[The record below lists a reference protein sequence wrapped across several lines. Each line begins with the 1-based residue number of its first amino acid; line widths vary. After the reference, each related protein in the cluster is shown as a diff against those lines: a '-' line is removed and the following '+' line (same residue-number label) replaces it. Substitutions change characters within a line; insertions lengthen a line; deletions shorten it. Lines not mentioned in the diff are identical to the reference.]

1 MVGPK
6 SKEPAGH
13 DELKSAKAQEQSVLT
28 AQTSVVFEFEPNP
41 SFVSVL
47 HSCHRVCTQARL
59 RASRTVPASI
69 ISPRPKRK
77 GRTPC

>member
-28 AQTSVVFEFEPNP
+28 AQTSVVFE
-41 SFVSVL
+41 SL
-47 HSCHRVCTQARL
+47 KDLGDVCPHIAPRRLKYLGRRIARE
-59 RASRTVPASI
+59 
-69 ISPRPKRK
+69 
-77 GRTPC
+77 